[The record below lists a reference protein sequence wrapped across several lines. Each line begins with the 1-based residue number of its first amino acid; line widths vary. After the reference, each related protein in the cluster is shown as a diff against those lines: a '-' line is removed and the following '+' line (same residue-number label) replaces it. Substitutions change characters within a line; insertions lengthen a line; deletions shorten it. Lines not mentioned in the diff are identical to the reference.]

1 MKQLPLT
8 PMYTHTEFTSEWKR
22 LHRPSMNVD
31 GDVAFFYDIYVRL
44 HRLVEQEA
52 AAFDEQLIL
61 SLLLYTENTAAI
73 GLDGVYEYRYRS
85 VGNVVFHWCE
95 SLDMSAEASSQ
106 VDRLV
111 SEAVAKDSC
120 SALRGWMTESVLSD
134 DFSRLSEML
143 AWFPQEDQVMG
154 RIFPDLRFREMMFRR
169 LTGDWQTARQMLW
182 SDLAFNWRDKRG
194 DSLAVTLAK
203 QFRYETSF
211 VEAEEKALLKEAAEM
226 LDAIRSERLDT
237 YTVMERTDGR
247 TLTLRHRDGRV
258 FRNVIFPMPVP
269 ENVQNRHLAAQL
281 VTYNNKTYINGA
293 AVWLN
298 KEALP
303 IWNGEANWND
313 IVKKEQD
320 AARLTSFTTTFG
332 KRTSLYEDL
341 YTVPEDPEEAWYA
354 DMGIYFD
361 EPNIF
366 DFLGGRPNGQ
376 VIYIGG

>member
-1 MKQLPLT
+1 MLT
-8 PMYTHTEFTSEWKR
+8 INEFTSEWKR
-22 LHRPSMNVD
+22 LHHPSMNVD

-85 VGNVVFHWCE
+85 VGNVAFNWCE
-95 SLDMSAEASSQ
+95 SLDMSADANSQ

-111 SEAVAKDSC
+111 SEAVAKASC
-120 SALRGWMTESVLSD
+120 SSLRRWMTECVLSG

-143 AWFPQEDQVMG
+143 TWFPQEDQVMW

-182 SDLAFNWRDKRG
+182 TDLAFNWRDKRG
-194 DSLAVTLAK
+194 DSLAITLAK
-203 QFRYETSF
+203 QFRQEVAF
-211 VEAEEKALLKEAAEM
+211 VEAEEKASLKEAAEI

-237 YTVMERTDGR
+237 YTVIQRTDDY
-247 TLTLRHRDGRV
+247 TLTLRHRDERL
-258 FRNVIFPMPVP
+258 FRDVNFPTLVP
-269 ENVQNRHLAAQL
+269 EDVQNRHLATQL
-281 VTYNNKTYINGA
+281 VTYQEKSYINGS

-303 IWNGEANWND
+303 IWDGEANWND

-320 AARLTSFTTTFG
+320 AAKLTFFTTPFG
-332 KRTSLYEDL
+332 KRISLYEDL
-341 YTVPEDPEEAWYA
+341 YTVPEDPEEAYYA

-366 DFLGGRPNGQ
+366 DF
-376 VIYIGG
+376 IGGCAVIEK

>member
-1 MKQLPLT
+1 MFTLPQ
-8 PMYTHTEFTSEWKR
+8 FTSEWKR
-22 LHRPSMNVD
+22 LHCPSMNVD
-31 GDVAFFYDIYVRL
+31 SDVAFFYEIYVRL

-85 VGNVVFHWCE
+85 VGNVVFRWCE
-95 SLDMSAEASSQ
+95 SLDLSADASSQ

-111 SEAVAKDSC
+111 SEAVAKASC
-120 SALRGWMTESVLSD
+120 CSLRRWMTECVLSG

-143 AWFPQEDQVMG
+143 TWFPQEDQVMG

-182 SDLAFNWRDKRG
+182 ADLAFNWRDKRG

-203 QFRYETSF
+203 QCRYETSF

-237 YTVMERTDGR
+237 YTVMERTDNC
-247 TLTLRHRDGRV
+247 TLTLRHRDGRK
-258 FRNVIFPMPVP
+258 FQNVIFTKPVP
-269 ENVQNRHLAAQL
+269 EDVQNRHLAAQL
-281 VTYNNKTYINGA
+281 ATYQEKTYINGS

-298 KEALP
+298 QEALP

-320 AARLTSFTTTFG
+320 AAKLTFFTTTFG
-332 KRTSLYEDL
+332 KQISLYDDL
-341 YTVPEDPEEAWYA
+341 YTVPEDPEEAYYA

-366 DFLGGRPNGQ
+366 DFLGGRPNGK

>member
-1 MKQLPLT
+1 MLT
-8 PMYTHTEFTSEWKR
+8 FVQFSSEWKR

-44 HRLVEQEA
+44 HHLAEQEA

-85 VGNVVFHWCE
+85 VGNVAFSWCE
-95 SLDMSAEASSQ
+95 SLDMSAEATSQ
-106 VDRLV
+106 VDKLI
-111 SEAVAKDSC
+111 SEAVAKASC
-120 SALRGWMTESVLSD
+120 SALRGWMTECVLSG

-143 AWFPQEDQVMG
+143 TWFPQEDQVIW
-154 RIFPDLRFREMMFRR
+154 RIFPDLRFREVMFRR

-182 SDLAFNWRDKRG
+182 ADLAFNWRDKRG

-203 QFRYETSF
+203 QFRQEVAF
-211 VEAEEKALLKEAAEM
+211 VEEDEKFLLKEAAEK

-237 YTVMERTDGR
+237 YTAIERTDDC

-258 FRNVIFPMPVP
+258 FRNVIFPMPVSV
-269 ENVQNRHLAAQL
+269 NVQNSHLAAQL
-281 VTYNNKTYINGA
+281 VTYQDKTYINGS

-303 IWNGEANWND
+303 IWDGETNWND

-320 AARLTSFTTTFG
+320 AAKLTYFTTTFG
-332 KRTSLYEDL
+332 KRISLYEDL
-341 YTVPEDPEEAWYA
+341 YTVPEDPKEAYYA

-366 DFLGGRPNGQ
+366 DFIGGRPNGK

>member
-1 MKQLPLT
+1 MFTKD
-8 PMYTHTEFTSEWKR
+8 EFTSEWKR
-22 LHRPSMNVD
+22 LHRPSMSVD
-31 GDVAFFYDIYVRL
+31 SDVAFFYDIYVRL

-73 GLDGVYEYRYRS
+73 GLDGIYEYRYRS
-85 VGNVVFHWCE
+85 VGNVVFNWCE
-95 SLDMSAEASSQ
+95 SLDMSAEANSQ

-111 SEAVAKDSC
+111 SEAVAKASC
-120 SALRGWMTESVLSD
+120 NALRGWMTECVLSG

-154 RIFPDLRFREMMFRR
+154 RIFPDLRFREMMFRQ
-169 LTGDWQTARQMLW
+169 LTGDWQMARQMLW
-182 SDLAFNWRDKRG
+182 ADLAFNWRDKRG

-211 VEAEEKALLKEAAEM
+211 VKTEEKALLKEAAEI

-237 YTVMERTDGR
+237 YTVMERTGDC
-247 TLTLRHRDGRV
+247 TLTLRHRNGRV

-269 ENVQNRHLAAQL
+269 EDVQNRHLAAQL
-281 VTYNNKTYINGA
+281 VTYNNKTYINGS

-303 IWNGEANWND
+303 IWDGEANWND

-320 AARLTSFTTTFG
+320 AAKLTYFTTAFG
-332 KRTSLYEDL
+332 KRISLYEDL
-341 YTVPEDPEEAWYA
+341 YTVPEDPEEAYYA

-366 DFLGGRPNGQ
+366 DFLGGRPNGE

>member
-1 MKQLPLT
+1 MLTLPQ
-8 PMYTHTEFTSEWKR
+8 FTSEWKR
-22 LHRPSMNVD
+22 LHHPSMNVD
-31 GDVAFFYDIYVRL
+31 GDVAFFYEIYVRL

-52 AAFDEQLIL
+52 AEFDEQLIL
-61 SLLLYTENTAAI
+61 SLLLYTENTAVI

-85 VGNVVFHWCE
+85 VGNVVFNWCE

-111 SEAVAKDSC
+111 SEAVAKNHCC
-120 SALRGWMTESVLSD
+120 SLRQWITGCVLSG
-134 DFSRLSEML
+134 DFLRLSEML
-143 AWFPQEDQVMG
+143 AWFPQEDPVMW
-154 RIFPDLRFREMMFRR
+154 RIFPDLRFRETMFRR

-182 SDLAFNWRDKRG
+182 LDLAFNWRDKRG
-194 DSLAVTLAK
+194 DSLAVTIAK
-203 QFRYETSF
+203 QLRYETSF
-211 VEAEEKALLKEAAEM
+211 VEEDEKALLKETAEI
-226 LDAIRSERLDT
+226 LNAIRSERLDT
-237 YTVMERTDGR
+237 YTVIERTDNC
-247 TLTLRHRDGRV
+247 TLTLRHRDGRM

-269 ENVQNRHLAAQL
+269 EDVQNRHLAAQL
-281 VTYNNKTYINGA
+281 VTYQDKTYISGS

-303 IWNGEANWND
+303 IWNGEANWSD

-320 AARLTSFTTTFG
+320 AAKLTFFATTFG
-332 KRTSLYEDL
+332 KRISLYEDL
-341 YTVPEDPEEAWYA
+341 YTVPEDPKEAYYA

-366 DFLGGRPNGQ
+366 DFIGGRPNGK

>member
-1 MKQLPLT
+1 MFT
-8 PMYTHTEFTSEWKR
+8 STEFSSEWKR
-22 LHRPSMNVD
+22 LHHPSMNVD

-73 GLDGVYEYRYRS
+73 GLDGVYEYRYRC
-85 VGNVVFHWCE
+85 VGDVVFSWCE
-95 SLDMSAEASSQ
+95 SLGMSAEANSQ

-111 SEAVAKDSC
+111 SEAVAKASC
-120 SALRGWMTESVLSD
+120 SALRGWMAECVLSG

-143 AWFPQEDQVMG
+143 TWFPQEDQVLW
-154 RIFPDLRFREMMFRR
+154 RVFPDLRFREMMFRR

-182 SDLAFNWRDKRG
+182 ADLAFNWRDKRG

-203 QFRYETSF
+203 QFRHETSY
-211 VEAEEKALLKEAAEM
+211 VEAEEKVLLKEAAEI
-226 LDAIRSERLDT
+226 LNAIRSERLDT
-237 YTVMERTDGR
+237 YMVMERTDDCA
-247 TLTLRHRDGRV
+247 LTLCHRDGRV
-258 FRNVIFPMPVP
+258 FQHVIFPMPVP
-269 ENVQNRHLAAQL
+269 EDVRNRPLAAQL
-281 VTYNNKTYINGA
+281 VTYQEKTYINGT

-320 AARLTSFTTTFG
+320 AAKLTYFTTTFG
-332 KRTSLYEDL
+332 KRMSLYEDL
-341 YTVPEDPEEAWYA
+341 YTVPEDPEEAYYA
-354 DMGIYFD
+354 DMGIYLD

-366 DFLGGRPNGQ
+366 DF
-376 VIYIGG
+376 IGGAASCRTPTSVK

>member
-1 MKQLPLT
+1 
-8 PMYTHTEFTSEWKR
+8 MYTIDEFTAEWKR
-22 LHRPSMNVD
+22 LHHPSMNVD
-31 GDVAFFYDIYVRL
+31 SDVVFFYALYARL

-52 AAFDEQLIL
+52 AVFDEQLIL
-61 SLLLYTENTAAI
+61 SLLRYMENTAAI

-95 SLDMSAEASSQ
+95 SLAMSAEANSQ

-111 SEAVAKDSC
+111 SEAVANTSC
-120 SALRGWMTESVLSD
+120 SALRRWMTECVLSG

-143 AWFPQEDQVMG
+143 TWFPQEDQVMW

-169 LTGDWQTARQMLW
+169 LTGDWQIARQMLW
-182 SDLAFNWRDKRG
+182 ADLAFNWRDKRG
-194 DSLAVTLAK
+194 DSLAVTIAK
-203 QFRYETSF
+203 QLRQEVAF
-211 VEAEEKALLKEAAEM
+211 VEETEKTLLKEAAEI

-237 YTVMERTDGR
+237 YTVVERTDDC

-258 FRNVIFPMPVP
+258 FQEVTFPLPIS
-269 ENVQNRHLAAQL
+269 ENVHGYHLAAQL
-281 VTYNNKTYINGA
+281 ATYQEKTYINGS

-320 AARLTSFTTTFG
+320 AAKLTSFTTMFG
-332 KRTSLYEDL
+332 KRLSLYEDL
-341 YTVPEDPEEAWYA
+341 YTVPEDPEEAYYA

-366 DFLGGRPNGQ
+366 DFLECLKPSDSVVGTSK
-376 VIYIGG
+376 

>member
-1 MKQLPLT
+1 MFTKD
-8 PMYTHTEFTSEWKR
+8 EFTSRWKR

-31 GDVAFFYDIYVRL
+31 GDVAFFYEIYVKL

-85 VGNVVFHWCE
+85 VGNVVFNWCE
-95 SLDMSAEASSQ
+95 SLDMSAEANSQ
-106 VDRLV
+106 VDRFV
-111 SEAVAKDSC
+111 SEAVAKASC
-120 SALRGWMTESVLSD
+120 SALRGWMAECVLSG

-143 AWFPQEDQVMG
+143 TWFPQEDQVMG

-169 LTGDWQTARQMLW
+169 LTGDWQMARQMLW
-182 SDLAFNWRDKRG
+182 ADLAFNWRDKRG

-203 QFRYETSF
+203 QCRYETSF
-211 VEAEEKALLKEAAEM
+211 MEAEEKALLKEAAET

-237 YTVMERTDGR
+237 YMAMEKTGDCI
-247 TLTLRHRDGRV
+247 LTLRHRDGRV

-269 ENVQNRHLAAQL
+269 EDVQNRHLAAQL
-281 VTYNNKTYINGA
+281 VTYNNKTYINGSV
-293 AVWLN
+293 VWLN

-313 IVKKEQD
+313 IMKKEQD
-320 AARLTSFTTTFG
+320 AAKLTFFTTAFG
-332 KRTSLYEDL
+332 KQISLYEDL
-341 YTVPEDPEEAWYA
+341 YTVPEDPEEAYYA

-366 DFLGGRPNGQ
+366 DFLGGRPNGR

>member
-1 MKQLPLT
+1 
-8 PMYTHTEFTSEWKR
+8 MYTFSEFTSEWKR
-22 LHRPSMNVD
+22 LHCPSMSVD
-31 GDVAFFYDIYVRL
+31 SDVAFFYEIYVRL

-61 SLLLYTENTAAI
+61 SLLLYTENTAAV

-85 VGNVVFHWCE
+85 VGNVVFRWCE
-95 SLDMSAEASSQ
+95 SLDMSADASSQ

-111 SEAVAKDSC
+111 SEAVAKASC
-120 SALRGWMTESVLSD
+120 SALRGWITECVLSG
-134 DFSRLSEML
+134 DFARLCEML

-182 SDLAFNWRDKRG
+182 ADLAFNWRDKRG

-203 QFRYETSF
+203 QLRYEISF
-211 VEAEEKALLKEAAEM
+211 AEAEEKALLKEAAEI
-226 LDAIRSERLDT
+226 LEAIRSERLDT
-237 YTVMERTDGR
+237 YTVMERTDDC

-258 FRNVIFPMPVP
+258 FREVRFPMSVP
-269 ENVQNRHLAAQL
+269 EDVQNRHLAAQL
-281 VTYNNKTYINGA
+281 VIYQEKTYINGS

-298 KEALP
+298 QEALP
-303 IWNGEANWND
+303 IWNGEVNWND

-320 AARLTSFTTTFG
+320 AAKLTFFTTTFG
-332 KRTSLYEDL
+332 KRISLYEDL
-341 YTVPEDPEEAWYA
+341 YTVPEDPEEAYYA

-366 DFLGGRPNGQ
+366 DFFGGRPNGK